1 MMTLEDMIIF
11 YHAEYRMKIKLEENE

>member
-1 MMTLEDMIIF
+1 MTLEDMIIF